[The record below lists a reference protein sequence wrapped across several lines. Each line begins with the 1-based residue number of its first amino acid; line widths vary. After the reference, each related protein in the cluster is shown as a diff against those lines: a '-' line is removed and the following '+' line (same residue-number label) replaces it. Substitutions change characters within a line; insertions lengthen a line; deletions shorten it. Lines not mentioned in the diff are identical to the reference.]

1 MIPNMKNTSL
11 IVSVIALV
19 MASVVLLISLSP
31 AKNDSG
37 FQVDKNNYAELVIEN
52 ELEDLTEL
60 WNRRYAVDVVILT
73 DSKEVLIT
81 LSVANG
87 EEPLSATQVDSL
99 KRALSASLKTTI
111 ETSEFDWLKSYTKL
125 VQYI

>member
-1 MIPNMKNTSL
+1 MKNTSL